1 MTAKAAELAALM
13 EAAAELARLTGAVA
27 LEHFQRGVTV
37 HLKADGSPVTEADRK
52 AERAAREWL
61 GEHFSADGI
70 LGEEFGERPGSSGRR
85 WLLDPIDGTKTFIRG
100 VPLWGSLVA
109 VLDGDRVI
117 AGAASFPAVD
127 EHLAA
132 APGQGCWH
140 NGTRCRVSTVS
151 VLREAIVLTT
161 DPKEFSGGRRSAW
174 QRLTAEAGLVRTW
187 GDCYG
192 YLLVATGRAEV
203 MIDPRMNP
211 WDAACLLPIV
221 EEAGG
226 RVTDW
231 AGRVTAFGGSMIAT
245 NAALVEVVRERL
257 RSD

>member
-1 MTAKAAELAALM
+1 MAKTAALAVFM

-27 LEHFQRGVTV
+27 LEHFQRGIAV

-61 GEHFSADGI
+61 GEHFSDDGI

-117 AGAASFPAVD
+117 AGAASFPAVQ

-140 NGTRCRVSTVS
+140 NGNRCHVSTVDA
-151 VLREAIVLTT
+151 LREAAVLTT
-161 DPKEFSGGRRSAW
+161 DPNEFSADRRGVW
-174 QRLTAEAGLVRTW
+174 DRIVREGGLVRTW

-203 MIDPRMNP
+203 MIDPRMHP

-226 RVTDW
+226 RITDW
-231 AGRVTAFGGSMIAT
+231 SGRVTAFGGSTIAT
-245 NAALVEVVRERL
+245 NAALADVVRAWL
-257 RSD
+257 RSG